1 MPTED
6 EKIRFGEFFNEKMKC
21 IKHSNEKGHDNYND
35 LEKDLEI
42 QEVKYVQATKYK
54 EINPVLKKLL

>member
-6 EKIRFGEFFNEKMKC
+6 EKIKFGEFFNEKMNC
-21 IKHSNEKGHDNYND
+21 IKHSNEEGHDNYND

-42 QEVKYVQATKYK
+42 
-54 EINPVLKKLL
+54 